1 MKKAVFVLVMVTI
14 LFAACGNR
22 KVFNTQY
29 RYDHAIIY
37 APDGA
42 KVVEGE
48 IEWWRDHDDAT
59 VDVKINGVVYL
70 VHAINIVMSGGQKH
84 FK

>member
-1 MKKAVFVLVMVTI
+1 MRKAIIVLTMVTV
-14 LFAACGNR
+14 LLVSCGNR

-29 RYDHAIIY
+29 QYDHAIIY
-37 APDGA
+37 APDGT

-59 VDVKINGVVYL
+59 VDIKINGVVYL
-70 VHAINIVMSGGQKH
+70 VHSINIIMSGEQKA
-84 FK
+84 F